1 VADELIRVFTLDHGP
16 STNLPYSLN
25 KRGFALR
32 LLLATRVDMHPAPR
46 LLSRSISRFAAGC
59 LLLPAFLCS
68 APSAIRI
75 KAGAFKPLT
84 DETGVVWEADR
95 GFEGGETIERPNISI
110 ANTKTPSLYRA
121 ERYSMTGFKQDLPN
135 GKYTVKLHFAETF
148 EGVTAPRER
157 VFSFSVEGK
166 TFKDFDVFVKAGGT
180 DKAYVETV
188 PVEIKDGRLDIT
200 FTSNIENP
208 QINAIEILPV
218 N

>member
-1 VADELIRVFTLDHGP
+1 MYPT
-16 STNLPYSLN
+16 
-25 KRGFALR
+25 
-32 LLLATRVDMHPAPR
+32 PR
-46 LLSRSISRFAAGC
+46 LLSRSIARVVVGS
-59 LLLPAFLCS
+59 LLLPALLS
-68 APSAIRI
+68 AAQSAIRI
-75 KAGAFKPLT
+75 KAGVFKPLT

-95 GFEGGETIERPNISI
+95 GFEGGDTIERPNISI
-110 ANTKTPSLYRA
+110 ANTRTPSVYRA
-121 ERYSMTGFKQDLPN
+121 ERYSMTGFKQELPN
-135 GKYTVKLHFAETF
+135 GKYIVKLHFAETF
-148 EGVTAPRER
+148 EGVTAARER

-208 QINAIEILPV
+208 QINAIEILPA